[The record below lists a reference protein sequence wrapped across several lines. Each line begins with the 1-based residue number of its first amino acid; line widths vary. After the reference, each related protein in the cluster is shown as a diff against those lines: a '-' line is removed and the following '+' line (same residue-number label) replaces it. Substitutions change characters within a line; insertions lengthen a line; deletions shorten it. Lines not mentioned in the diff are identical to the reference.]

1 MGYTHRELF
10 LLLIPLIISPLLRN
24 YCRYKKNL
32 PLEKNIYGRIIKN
45 LKLKQGDIALS
56 PYFYYIK

>member
-45 LKLKQGDIALS
+45 LKLK
-56 PYFYYIK
+56 